1 MLRKLCAKF
10 DTFVTSV
17 TIRPIFCTKR
27 PDYNDRRYVHA
38 NHLIPDDAR
47 GMSAHKEIVTPEMV
61 EYNPPLDFQR
71 EPVVPETTLRIQ
83 SEVDNEISRKSS
95 VIAVPVVD
103 DDSNVESGDNCG
115 LRSPDQVVTKPV
127 MPSHSESRPSQVVT
141 LSGRVIKRP
150 DRLDS

>member
-1 MLRKLCAKF
+1 M
-10 DTFVTSV
+10 
-17 TIRPIFCTKR
+17 
-27 PDYNDRRYVHA
+27 HA

-71 EPVVPETTLRIQ
+71 EPVVPETTTLRIQ